1 MFKPRPSAGSRAK
14 CEKQRQ
20 SQASGVKR
28 ALGTWRVTQRKRILF
43 IDNLFLFLLLKN
55 PGPKYMTIEPDQ
67 SPLISIV
74 FLALTLIG
82 CESSPSPSRTYG
94 SLAQLISIHTSLFFF
109 FIYFIHYSQFV
120 MAERQFISVT
130 QRRQRKKYSI
140 CVVIIMKTKAYWAQ
154 CISFSL
160 YYRILISI
168 IDSEVTC
175 P

>member
-14 CEKQRQ
+14 CEKQQQRQ
-20 SQASGVKR
+20 TSGVKR
-28 ALGTWRVTQRKRILF
+28 ALSTWRVTQRKRILF

-109 FIYFIHYSQFV
+109 FF
-120 MAERQFISVT
+120 FIS
-130 QRRQRKKYSI
+130 Y
-140 CVVIIMKTKAYWAQ
+140 IIHSLWWQKD
-154 CISFSL
+154 SL
-160 YYRILISI
+160 YQWHKEDKERNTAYVLSLLWKLRHIGHNAFHFHYI
-168 IDSEVTC
+168 TGF
-175 P
+175 